1 MGYSN
6 VHPIVNFSLR
16 KEIFFVAIGSI
27 IGAFTMHLPR
37 MFSDLFGDSSYHVML
52 LVIAKVV
59 NSSQPEIGL
68 VLHFFVATIIGITTG
83 VFLHR
88 ILKFNISKIYKGVA
102 YGIISGIVVFVIFA
116 IPVSQIFLGPNT
128 IEIISEINPEMT
140 TAQIAQE
147 MERNFLSQM
156 LNSLFM
162 HIVWGVTLG
171 VVSSLLTRK
180 MGANYLCHI
189 CNIEF
194 SNIKTYEHHKENV
207 HVNPSSKMKKIL
219 ILGGGYAGVGVLN
232 KIQKIFESNVDVNIE
247 LVSESNF
254 FLHTPMLPEM
264 ATGTIEPRHIA
275 TPIRRFCKRAQFH
288 QSKVVNI
295 SLDSKQVT
303 IQRLSDKSQKILS
316 YDYLVLAMG
325 GKTNFFGNSNIE
337 KNSFTIKSLD
347 DAILI
352 RNHIISMLEDA
363 DQETDPILQQKLM
376 TFVVV
381 GGGFSGVETIG
392 ELNDF
397 VRESSRK
404 FYRNISQN
412 NIKIILVSAGE
423 KILPEI
429 GNLGEYSKQALQKA
443 GVIIYTNTRLED
455 ISNDIAILNNGEK
468 ISTSTVIWAGGNI
481 VEDVIQKIDTEH
493 HKSGRI
499 VVNRQLKLDNYP
511 EVFALGDCA
520 FLVDPRSKKPYPPTA
535 QHAIRQAKTV
545 AKNLE
550 HKINGIG
557 VQYDFIYDTKGS
569 MAKIGKN
576 DGVALLL
583 GHEFRGLIAWFIW
596 KQYYLSTLPT
606 NEKKI
611 RVGLDWF
618 IDLFFPRDI
627 TRLSSVFDEKRVEAK
642 N

>member
-1 MGYSN
+1 MN
-6 VHPIVNFSLR
+6 THNINPIVNFSLR
-16 KEIFFVAIGSI
+16 KEVFFVAIGSI
-27 IGAFTMHLPR
+27 VGAFTMHLPII
-37 MFSDLFGDSSYHVML
+37 FSDLFGNSSYNVWL
-52 LVIAKVV
+52 LVAAKIV

-68 VLHFFVATIIGITTG
+68 ALHFFVATVIGMVTG
-83 VFLHR
+83 IFLHKVLR
-88 ILKFNISKIYKGVA
+88 FNISKIPKGIA
-102 YGIISGIVVFVIFA
+102 YGVISGIVVFVVFA
-116 IPVSQIFLGPNT
+116 IPVTQIFLGPNT
-128 IEIISEINPEMT
+128 IEILSEINPEKSSL
-140 TAQIAQE
+140 QIAQE
-147 MERNFLSQM
+147 VKHDFLNQM

-171 VVSSLLTRK
+171 MISSILTRK
-180 MGANYLCHI
+180 IGANYLCNI

-207 HVNPSSKMKKIL
+207 HVNPSPNLKKIL

-232 KIQKIFESNVDVNIE
+232 KIQKAFENNVDVNIE

-288 QSKVVNI
+288 QAKVVDI
-295 SLDSKQVT
+295 SLDSKRIT
-303 IQRLSDKSQKILS
+303 IQRISDESQKIIP
-316 YDYLVLAMG
+316 YDYLVIAMG

-347 DAILI
+347 DAIKI

-363 DQETDPILQQKLM
+363 DQETDPVLQQKLM

-381 GGGFSGVETIG
+381 GGGFSGVETVG
-392 ELNDF
+392 EINDF
-397 VRESSRK
+397 VRESAKK
-404 FYRNISQN
+404 FYRNISHE
-412 NIKIILVSAGE
+412 NIKIILVSAGD

-429 GNLGEYSKQALQKA
+429 GNLGEYAKQALQKA
-443 GVIIYTNTRLED
+443 GVTVYINTRLVD
-455 ISNDIAILNNGEK
+455 ISNDIATLNNGEK
-468 ISTSTVIWAGGNI
+468 ISTVTVIWAGGNT
-481 VEDVIQKIDTEH
+481 VEDVIQKIDTAH
-493 HKSGRI
+493 NQSGRL
-499 VVNRQLKLDNYP
+499 VVNEQLSLEDNP
-511 EVFALGDCA
+511 EVFALGDCV
-520 FLVDPRSKKPYPPTA
+520 FSVDPRSGTPYPPTA

-545 AKNLE
+545 AENLE
-550 HKINGIG
+550 NKINGIG
-557 VQYDFIYDTKGS
+557 TQHDFIYDTKGS
-569 MAKIGKN
+569 MAKIGKK
-576 DGVALLL
+576 DGVALLM
-583 GHEFRGLIAWFIW
+583 GHEFRGITAWFIW

-618 IDLFFPRDI
+618 VDLFFPRDI
-627 TRLSSVFDEKRVEAK
+627 TRLSSVFEEKRITSK

>member
-1 MGYSN
+1 MDLRH

-16 KEIFFVAIGSI
+16 KEVFFVAIGSVV
-27 IGAFTMHLPR
+27 GAFTMHLPR
-37 MFSDLFGDSSYHVML
+37 MFLDLFGDSSYHVWL
-52 LVIAKVV
+52 LVAAKVV

-68 VLHFFVATIIGITTG
+68 ALHFFVATVIGIITG
-83 VFLHR
+83 VFLHKVLR
-88 ILKFNISKIYKGVA
+88 FNISRIHKGLS
-102 YGIISGIVVFVIFA
+102 YGILSGVVVFVVFA

-128 IEIISEINPEMT
+128 IEILSEINPEMT
-140 TAQIAQE
+140 ATQVAQE
-147 MERNFLSQM
+147 VERSFLNQM

-171 VVSSLLTRK
+171 TISLLLTRK
-180 MGANYLCHI
+180 MGANYLCHV

-194 SNIKTYEHHKENV
+194 SNIKTYEHHQKYV
-207 HVNPSSKMKKIL
+207 HENPSPNMKKIL
-219 ILGGGYAGVGVLN
+219 ILGGGYAGIGVLN
-232 KIQKIFESNVDVNIE
+232 KIQKTFENNIDVNIE

-264 ATGTIEPRHIA
+264 ATGIIEPRHIA

-288 QSKVVNI
+288 QGKVADI

-303 IQRLSDKSQKILS
+303 IQRMSDESQRILS

-347 DAILI
+347 DAIKI

-363 DQETDPILQQKLM
+363 DQEKDLTIQQKLM
-376 TFVVV
+376 TFVVI
-381 GGGFSGVETIG
+381 GGGFSGVETVG

-397 VRESSRK
+397 VRESARK
-404 FYRNISQN
+404 FYRNITHD
-412 NIKIILVSAGE
+412 NIKIILVSAGD

-429 GNLGEYSKQALQKA
+429 GNLGEYTKQALQKA
-443 GVIIYTNTRLED
+443 GVTIYTRTKLED
-455 ISNDIAILNNGEK
+455 ISNDVALLNNEEK
-468 ISTSTVIWAGGNI
+468 ILTNTVIWAGGNI
-481 VEDVIQKIDTEH
+481 VEDVIQKIDTKH
-493 HKSGRI
+493 HQSGRL
-499 VVNRQLKLDNYP
+499 VVNRQLRLEDHP

-520 FLVDPRSKKPYPPTA
+520 FAVDPRSGHPYPPTA
-535 QHAIRQAKTV
+535 QHAIRQANTV

-550 HKINGIG
+550 HKIDGIG

-569 MAKIGKN
+569 MAKIGRK

-583 GHEFRGLIAWFIW
+583 GHEFRGFIAWLIW

-618 IDLFFPRDI
+618 VDLFFPRDI
-627 TRLSSVFDEKRVEAK
+627 TRLSSVFDKKRTSIT

>member
-1 MGYSN
+1 MN
-6 VHPIVNFSLR
+6 TNLIQPIVNFSLR
-16 KEIFFVAIGSI
+16 KEVFFVAIGSI
-27 IGAFTMHLPR
+27 VGAFTMHLPR
-37 MFSDLFGDSSYHVML
+37 MFLDLIGDSSYYVLL
-52 LVIAKVV
+52 LVAARVV

-68 VLHFFVATIIGITTG
+68 ALHFLVATIIGIVTG
-83 VFLHR
+83 IFLHKVLR
-88 ILKFNISKIYKGVA
+88 FNISLIPKGIA
-102 YGIISGIVVFVIFA
+102 YGILSGIVVFVVFA

-128 IEIISEINPEMT
+128 IEIISELNPEMT
-140 TAQIAQE
+140 TIQAIQQVE
-147 MERNFLSQM
+147 DSFLTQM

-162 HIVWGVTLG
+162 HIVWGITLG
-171 VVSSLLTRK
+171 VISSLLTRK

-194 SNIKTYEHHKENV
+194 SNIKTYEHHKTHV
-207 HVNPSSKMKKIL
+207 HENPSPNLKKIL

-232 KIQKIFESNVDVNIE
+232 RIQKKFENDVNVSID

-275 TPIRRFCKRAQFH
+275 TPIRRFCRRAQFH
-288 QSKVVNI
+288 QAKVTDI

-303 IQRLSDKSQKILS
+303 IQRLSDESKRKMS

-347 DAILI
+347 DAIRI
-352 RNHIISMLEDA
+352 RNHTISMLEDA
-363 DQETDPILQQKLM
+363 DQETDPDLQKKLM

-381 GGGFSGVETIG
+381 GGGFSGVETVG

-397 VRESSRK
+397 VRESAKK
-404 FYRNISQN
+404 FYRNIAHE
-412 NIKIILVSAGE
+412 NIQIFLVSAGDT
-423 KILPEI
+423 ILPEI
-429 GNLGEYSKQALQKA
+429 GDLGEYSKQALQKA
-443 GVIIYTNTRLED
+443 GVTIFTNTKLDD
-455 ISNDIAILNNGEK
+455 ISNDIAVLSDKKEIP
-468 ISTSTVIWAGGNI
+468 TQTVIWAGGNK
-481 VEDVIQKIDTEH
+481 VEQVIEKIDVPH
-493 HKSGRI
+493 HKSGRLI
-499 VVNRQLKLDNYP
+499 VNRQLKIEDHL

-520 FLVDPRSKKPYPPTA
+520 FSADPRNEKPYPPTA
-535 QHAIRQAKTV
+535 QHAIRQTKTV
-545 AKNLE
+545 AENLE
-550 HKINGIG
+550 NKINGIG
-557 VQYDFIYDTKGS
+557 IQNDFVYDTKGS
-569 MAKIGKN
+569 MAKIGKK

-583 GHEFRGLIAWFIW
+583 GHEFRGFIAWLIW

-618 IDLFFPRDI
+618 VDLFFPRDI
-627 TRLSSVFDEKRVEAK
+627 TRLSNVLDKKKIFTQK
-642 N
+642 

>member
-1 MGYSN
+1 MN
-6 VHPIVNFSLR
+6 TNHINPIVNFSLR
-16 KEIFFVAIGSI
+16 KEVFFVVVGSI
-27 IGAFTMHLPR
+27 VGAFTMHLPI
-37 MFSDLFGDSSYHVML
+37 MFSDLIGDSSYNVWL
-52 LVIAKVV
+52 LVAAKIV
-59 NSSQPEIGL
+59 NSTQPEIGL
-68 VLHFFVATIIGITTG
+68 ALHFFVATIIGIVTG
-83 VFLHR
+83 IFL
-88 ILKFNISKIYKGVA
+88 LKVLRFNISRIPKGLA
-102 YGIISGIVVFVIFA
+102 YGIISGIVVFIVFA

-128 IEIISEINPEMT
+128 IEVLSKINPDMSSL
-140 TAQIAQE
+140 QIAQE
-147 MERNFLSQM
+147 MERGFLNQM

-162 HIVWGVTLG
+162 HVVWGVTLG
-171 VVSSLLTRK
+171 IISSLLTRK
-180 MGANYLCHI
+180 IGANYLCQV

-194 SNIKTYEHHKENV
+194 SNIRTYEHHKENV
-207 HVNPSSKMKKIL
+207 HVNPSPNLKKIL

-232 KIQKIFESNVDVNIE
+232 KIQKTFENNVDVNIE

-288 QSKVVNI
+288 QAKVIDI

-303 IQRLSDKSQKILS
+303 IQRMSDESQRILS

-347 DAILI
+347 DAIKI

-363 DQETDPILQQKLM
+363 DQETDLVLQQKLM

-381 GGGFSGVETIG
+381 GGGFSGVETVG
-392 ELNDF
+392 EINDF
-397 VRESSRK
+397 VRESAEK
-404 FYRNISQN
+404 FYRNISHE
-412 NIKIILVSAGE
+412 NIKIILISAGD

-429 GNLGEYSKQALQKA
+429 GNLGEYAKQTLQKA
-443 GVIIYTNTRLED
+443 GVIVYINTRLND
-455 ISNDIAILNNGEK
+455 ISNDIATLNNGEK
-468 ISTSTVIWAGGNI
+468 ISTATVIWAGGNS
-481 VEDVIQKIDTEH
+481 VGDVIQKLNAKH
-493 HKSGRI
+493 HTSGRL
-499 VVNRQLKLDNYP
+499 VVNKQLRLEDNS

-520 FLVDPRSKKPYPPTA
+520 FSVDPRSGNPYPPTA

-550 HKINGIG
+550 NKINGIG
-557 VQYDFIYDTKGS
+557 VQHDFIYDTKGS
-569 MAKIGKN
+569 MAKIGKK
-576 DGVALLL
+576 DGVALLM
-583 GHEFRGLIAWFIW
+583 GREFRGVIAWFIW

-618 IDLFFPRDI
+618 VDLFFPRDI
-627 TRLSSVFDEKRVEAK
+627 TRLSSVFEEKRTTSK

>member
-1 MGYSN
+1 VNTSHIN
-6 VHPIVNFSLR
+6 PIVNFSLR
-16 KEIFFVAIGSI
+16 KEVFFVVVGSI
-27 IGAFTMHLPR
+27 VGAFTMHLPI
-37 MFSDLFGDSSYHVML
+37 MFSDLIGDSSYNVWL
-52 LVIAKVV
+52 LVAAKIV

-68 VLHFFVATIIGITTG
+68 ALHFFVATIIGIVTG
-83 VFLHR
+83 IFL
-88 ILKFNISKIYKGVA
+88 LKVLRFNISRIPRGLA
-102 YGIISGIVVFVIFA
+102 YGIISGIVVFTVFA

-128 IEIISEINPEMT
+128 IEVLSEINPDMSSL
-140 TAQIAQE
+140 QIAQE
-147 MERNFLSQM
+147 MERGFLNQM

-162 HIVWGVTLG
+162 HVVWGVTLG
-171 VVSSLLTRK
+171 MISSLLTRK
-180 MGANYLCHI
+180 IGANYLCQV

-194 SNIKTYEHHKENV
+194 SNIRTYEYHKENV
-207 HVNPSSKMKKIL
+207 HVNPSPNLKKIL

-232 KIQKIFESNVDVNIE
+232 KIQKTFENNVDVNIE

-275 TPIRRFCKRAQFH
+275 TPIRIFCKRAQFH
-288 QSKVVNI
+288 QAKVIDI

-303 IQRLSDKSQKILS
+303 IQRMSDESQRILS

-325 GKTNFFGNSNIE
+325 DKTNFFGNSNIE

-347 DAILI
+347 DAIKI

-363 DQETDPILQQKLM
+363 DQETDLVLQQKLM

-381 GGGFSGVETIG
+381 GGGFSGVETVG
-392 ELNDF
+392 EINDF
-397 VRESSRK
+397 VRESAKK
-404 FYRNISQN
+404 FYRNISHE
-412 NIKIILVSAGE
+412 NIKIILISAGD

-429 GNLGEYSKQALQKA
+429 GNLGEYAKQALQKA
-443 GVIIYTNTRLED
+443 GVIVYINTRLND
-455 ISNDIAILNNGEK
+455 ISNDIATLNNGEK
-468 ISTSTVIWAGGNI
+468 ISTATVIWAGGNS
-481 VEDVIQKIDTEH
+481 VEDVIQKLNAKH
-493 HKSGRI
+493 HTSGRL
-499 VVNRQLKLDNYP
+499 VVNKQLRLEDNS

-520 FLVDPRSKKPYPPTA
+520 FSVDPRSGTPYPPTA
-535 QHAIRQAKTV
+535 QHAIKQAKTV

-550 HKINGIG
+550 NKINGMG
-557 VQYDFIYDTKGS
+557 VQHDFIYDTKGS
-569 MAKIGKN
+569 MAKIGKK
-576 DGVALLL
+576 DGVALLM
-583 GHEFRGLIAWFIW
+583 GHEFRGVIAWFIW

-618 IDLFFPRDI
+618 VDLFFPRDI
-627 TRLSSVFDEKRVEAK
+627 TRLSSVFEEKRTTSK